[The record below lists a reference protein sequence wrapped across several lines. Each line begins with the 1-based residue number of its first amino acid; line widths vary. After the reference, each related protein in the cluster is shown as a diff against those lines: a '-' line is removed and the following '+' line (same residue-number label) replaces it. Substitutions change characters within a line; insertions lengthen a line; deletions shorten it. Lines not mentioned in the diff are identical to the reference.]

1 MIFYE
6 LVIEGGIWCFLHS
19 SRRSENDLIPLL
31 FLMCSINGVYSLQ
44 KNLSRKDI
52 LTSQKIQKLLN
63 YRGPDYS
70 GKFVGP
76 KCALFS
82 NVFSIVERGANP
94 QPFYS
99 DDKKIVLIFNGEIY
113 NHPKL
118 RVALKNKGY
127 TFKTNSDTEVI
138 MRSYEEYGDNCFKF
152 FKGMF
157 AIAIYDNKKGKLLL
171 AKDRFGEKPL
181 FYLEKDK
188 QLYFSSE
195 SLPLVDLTD
204 KKIDK
209 NALAEYFALGFCRDH
224 IIYGIKRLPAGSYL
238 SITENRLSIKK
249 YWQPNFNVDYN
260 IDEKTA
266 TNKYE
271 KILSEVIKE
280 MYPQEVKVGSFLSGG
295 IDSTTISLLLQNYK
309 KTDCISSGLS
319 NAGEYKKMSNQD
331 SDFCNVEKTGN
342 EFDKVEKIAKKLKI
356 NLYKKEFTIEKFI
369 KDFDNIVSHLPGGPV
384 ITTSP
389 PLWYFAANEAKKLN
403 KRTVFAGEGADE
415 LFCGYKTNNPTLY
428 LNSKHN
434 LTKKYSEIMG
444 LCNHTELKSLLRHK
458 FNNPFTKTQSYLD
471 KTFRGTGKSEDILMN
486 KLRYMLG
493 SGLIICPHMLEKAD
507 GMTMAYPVEVR
518 LPYLHPDSVDFLY
531 SLPVKFIINKN
542 YTKIL
547 LRKVAKKIGVP
558 DFVINEP
565 KQRTFLPYYKL
576 FFNSK
581 YSKYFQEKILSKDV
595 IIKKVLNASFVD
607 KMAMDSKNPRKLLSL
622 LILESYLR
630 LIYKKNLM

>member
-1 MIFYE
+1 
-6 LVIEGGIWCFLHS
+6 
-19 SRRSENDLIPLL
+19 
-31 FLMCSINGVYSLQ
+31 MCSINGVYSLQ
-44 KNLSRKDI
+44 KNLPHKDI

-82 NVFSIVERGANP
+82 NVFSIVERGTNP

-113 NHPKL
+113 NYQKL
-118 RVALKNKGY
+118 HLDLKNKGY
-127 TFKTNSDTEVI
+127 TFKTNSETEVI
-138 MRSYEEYGDNCFKF
+138 MRSYEEYGNNCFKY

-157 AIAIYDNKKGKLLL
+157 AIAIYDDIKNKLLL

-181 FYLEKDK
+181 FYFKRNK

-209 NALAEYFALGFCRDH
+209 NALAEYFALGFCLDH
-224 IIYGIKRLPAGSYL
+224 IISGIKRLPAGSYL
-238 SITENRLSIKK
+238 SVTENKISIKR
-249 YWQPNFNVDYN
+249 YWKPKFNVDYTIN
-260 IDEKTA
+260 EKTA
-266 TNKYE
+266 IKKYE
-271 KILSEVIKE
+271 KILSEIIKE

-295 IDSTTISLLLQNYK
+295 IDSTAISLLLQNYK

-319 NAGEYKKMSNQD
+319 DVSEYKKISGQD

-342 EFDKVEKIAKKLKI
+342 EFDKVGEIAKKLKI
-356 NLYKKEFTIEKFI
+356 NLYKKEFTTEKFI
-369 KDFDNIVSHLPGGPV
+369 KNFDNIVSHLPGGPV

-389 PLWYFAANEAKKLN
+389 PLWYFAADEAKKLK

-428 LNSKHN
+428 VNSKHN
-434 LTKKYSEIMG
+434 LTERYSEIMG
-444 LCNHTELKSLLRHK
+444 LCNHTELKSLIKNK
-458 FNNPFTKTQSYLD
+458 FNNPFTKTQSYLN
-471 KTFRGTGKSEDILMN
+471 KTFKGTGKSEDILMN

-531 SLPVKFIINKN
+531 KLPTKFIINKTQ
-542 YTKIL
+542 TKIL
-547 LRKVAKKIGVP
+547 LRKVAKIIGVP

-565 KQRTFLPYYKL
+565 KQRTSLPYYKL
-576 FFNSK
+576 FFKSK
-581 YSKYFQEKILSKDV
+581 YSKYFQEKILRKDAV
-595 IIKKVLNASFVD
+595 IKKVLNASFVD
-607 KMAMDSKNPRKLLSL
+607 KMAMDIKNPRKLLSL

-630 LIYKKNLM
+630 FVYKK